1 MSTKP
6 RESVLVYSCSG
17 CSTAA
22 QVANSV
28 ALRLDRAGLA
38 EMSCIAGVGGGVKP
52 LVRKAQRASTI
63 VAIDGCP
70 LHCVENCLQREGL
83 QSTLHYDLSTLGIS
97 KEYKK
102 DIDPEEVERVY
113 SAVASSLGRL

>member
-1 MSTKP
+1 MAANI
-6 RESVLVYSCSG
+6 LVYACSG

-22 QVANSV
+22 QTANAV

-52 LVRKAQRASTI
+52 LVRKAQRAKMILTL
-63 VAIDGCP
+63 DGCP
-70 LHCVENCLQREGL
+70 LHCAENCLRREGL
-83 QSTLHYDLSTLGIS
+83 RSTLHYDLSTMGIS

-102 DIDPEEVERVY
+102 DIVPEEVERVY
-113 SAVASSLGRL
+113 LTVAKSLGA